1 MKLLL
6 LGAPA
11 SGKGT
16 FGKILSDRLYLPIIS
31 SGVILREM
39 DPQHPRYEEVQQTML
54 LGTLVDQKLLKEL
67 LTERTSRPDCANG
80 FILEGWGRKMIDI
93 ELFNPGFDHVVHYV
107 ISKELA
113 FKRITGRRSCPE
125 DGSVYNIHTNP
136 PKIEGKCDVCGAQ
149 LVQREDDNE
158 ETLNKRYEV
167 FEQDTTQVIEFFR
180 NQGNLIE
187 VSGEGVPEEIVD
199 VTLSLLP
206 HDQN

>member
-16 FGKILSDRLYLPIIS
+16 FGKILSQKLSLPLIS
-31 SGVILREM
+31 SGVILR
-39 DPQHPRYEEVQQTML
+39 DLDQSHPRYEEVHKTML
-54 LGTLVDQKLLKEL
+54 EGGLVDQQLLREL
-67 LTERTSRPDCANG
+67 LIERTNQPDCANG

-93 ELFNPGFDHVVHYV
+93 ELFNPGFDHVIHYV

-113 FKRITGRRSCPE
+113 YKRITGRRSCPE

-136 PKIEGKCDVCGAQ
+136 PKVEGKCDLCGAD
-149 LVQREDDNE
+149 LVQRADDNE
-158 ETLNKRYEV
+158 ETLNTRYGL
-167 FEQDTTQVIEFFR
+167 FETETTKVVEFFK

-187 VSGEGVPEEIVD
+187 ISGDGVPEEIVD

-206 HDQN
+206 HDQH